1 MTMHAVRSACY
12 ALALAAFSTGGQAQT
27 LPRMMTLSTGS
38 DIATWTVE
46 PDKKRH
52 QTPIIYL
59 HGGPGMYTE
68 VRRFAEGEPLRAAGF
83 TTLYFDQAGGGQSK
97 PIAPG
102 DYSVERALADLEAL
116 RSQLGQDKIILWG
129 NSYGASLA
137 TLYASRFPGHVA
149 GLILTSP
156 GAFPGTSPKRNYAV
170 TNRDKVIFTKEFQA
184 AVSSI
189 DSKGPAAVAEVSQA
203 DAGKLFDVAIAA
215 ELMEAMV
222 CKGTQASPP
231 ALQGGGNLYANRL
244 VSKSLSKVRFKPK
257 PLPAMPTL
265 ILRGTCDFLPDSNAA
280 LYGRLFGAAV
290 TSVPGTGHGFL
301 ENRAAIEAALQG
313 FATGPLASVN

>member
-1 MTMHAVRSACY
+1 
-12 ALALAAFSTGGQAQT
+12 
-27 LPRMMTLSTGS
+27 MMTLSTGS
-38 DIATWTVE
+38 EIATWTVE

-52 QTPIIYL
+52 QTPVIYL

-83 TTLYFDQAGGGQSK
+83 TTLYFDQVGGGQSK
-97 PIAPG
+97 PLAPG

-116 RSQLGQDKIILWG
+116 RVQLGQDKMILWG

-149 GLILTSP
+149 GMILTSP

-170 TNRDKVIFTKEFQA
+170 TNRDKVIFAKDFQS
-184 AVSSI
+184 AVSAI
-189 DSKGPAAVAEVSQA
+189 DSKGPAAVATVSQG
-203 DAGKLFDVAIAA
+203 DAGKLFDIAIAA

-244 VSKSLSKVRFKPK
+244 VSKSLGKIRFKPK

-265 ILRGTCDFLPDSNAA
+265 ILRGTCDFLPDVNAA
-280 LYGRLFGAAV
+280 QFGRLFGTTV
-290 TSVPGTGHGFL
+290 TSIPDTGHGFL
-301 ENRAAIEAALQG
+301 ENRAAIEAALKG
-313 FATGPLASVN
+313 FASGPLATIN

>member
-1 MTMHAVRSACY
+1 MTNFAIRSAFC
-12 ALALAAFSTGGQAQT
+12 ALALAAFSIAGQAQT
-27 LPRMMTLSTGS
+27 PTRMMTLSTGS
-38 DIATWTVE
+38 EIATWTIE
-46 PDKKRH
+46 PEKKRH

-97 PIAPG
+97 PKAPG

-116 RSQLGQDKIILWG
+116 RSQLGKDKIILWG

-156 GAFPGTSPKRNYAV
+156 GAFPGSKPKRNYAL

-184 AVSSI
+184 AVSLI
-189 DSKGPAAVAEVSQA
+189 DSKGAAAEAELSQG

-222 CKGTQASPP
+222 CKGTQARPP
-231 ALQGGGNLYANRL
+231 ALQGGGNLYANRM
-244 VSKSLSKVRFKPK
+244 VAKSLGKVRFKPK
-257 PLPAMPTL
+257 PAPTMPTL
-265 ILRGTCDFLPDSNAA
+265 ILRGTCDFLPESNAA
-280 LYGRLFGAAV
+280 QFGRLFGTTV
-290 TSVPGTGHGFL
+290 TSVPDTGHGFL
-301 ENRAAIEAALQG
+301 ENRAAIEAALLG
-313 FATGPLASVN
+313 FANGPLATVN